1 MTRHYPDLASS
12 SDWLNQISH
21 AARPIRS
28 TTQIWVVARHQ
39 YGIFALVSQTSFGR
53 ETSGSVSKCRLFS
66 QAKKYSDVTSLV
78 LTILQV
84 FYLITYSIKCIF
96 LNFSPFI
103 VSIHKEL
110 GAKILPRGM
119 IWLFPIVC
127 HPLNNMERH
136 ARLTVPLVITLAA
149 LHLLAARWAE
159 YGVTTFKQ
167 SDATVCILC
176 LYPSCSLF
184 CFNTRTIHC
193 SLRLL
198 RIIRYCYVGCTDAW
212 MN

>member
-1 MTRHYPDLASS
+1 MVNKIHIDYRKKERENSRHLAALPLIFPPSDAKWRLRNERRNSILVARHYPDLASS

-66 QAKKYSDVTSLV
+66 QAKKYSDVPSLV

-149 LHLLAARWAE
+149 LHLLAA
-159 YGVTTFKQ
+159 G
-167 SDATVCILC
+167 
-176 LYPSCSLF
+176 
-184 CFNTRTIHC
+184 
-193 SLRLL
+193 
-198 RIIRYCYVGCTDAW
+198 
-212 MN
+212 

>member
-1 MTRHYPDLASS
+1 MMTRHYSDLGSS

-21 AARPIRS
+21 TARPVRS

-39 YGIFALVSQTSFGR
+39 YGISELVSHTSFGR

-127 HPLNNMERH
+127 RPLNNMERH

-149 LHLLAARWAE
+149 LHLLAA
-159 YGVTTFKQ
+159 G
-167 SDATVCILC
+167 
-176 LYPSCSLF
+176 
-184 CFNTRTIHC
+184 
-193 SLRLL
+193 
-198 RIIRYCYVGCTDAW
+198 
-212 MN
+212 